1 MQAGTK
7 TRHLFAD
14 MLARVCGA
22 AAAVVGPDADLSR
35 IVVEPPRDSAHGDM
49 ATNAAMV
56 LAKDAGRKPRELA
69 ESIAALGQD
78 SDSPAGL
85 LYFHSALQGQALYG
99 LPELDTAY
107 VRRDLGEAEL
117 AGFASYVLFAPM
129 LGRSQFHHF
138 SSVLVGLGC
147 RADQGAGARVGSGP
161 GRRIE

>member
-1 MQAGTK
+1 LRPVLGGDPGRSALLVGDEVRPGMSF
-7 TRHLFAD
+7 R
-14 MLARVCGA
+14 LAVRDP
-22 AAAVVGPDADLSR
+22 AVGRSR
-35 IVVEPPRDSAHGDM
+35 
-49 ATNAAMV
+49 
-56 LAKDAGRKPRELA
+56 LA

-147 RADQGAGARVGSGP
+147 RADQVAEARVGSGP